1 MKKWTKL
8 TAMLASAALLCS
20 CMPLMQ
26 ASALWYW
33 GDAPTDYFRSSM
45 QKLDGKGMIY
55 ATDVD
60 YELYA
65 QHISDDIV
73 TKETNPE
80 TGEKETVTRHIETDK
95 LYFIIP
101 KTNVLRY
108 VLRDHAD
115 AEQAAAIVQTIFP
128 DYQPTEN
135 WHNELVFD
143 LFVSD
148 INFRTEENSAKLK
161 QALAKAGLISHYY
174 TWGQVGY
181 YQDMLYG
188 QEVCPTGGDWL
199 LTYAPQFSDM
209 LYDWYEYGFNAEKV
223 EQYLQENEI
232 DCAVQKVI
240 DPEDWYTYQGEKQEM
255 VYYQIVPNGE
265 MSFVDQFALGADI
278 YEEFGYRIGLTCLET
293 AAELEAV
300 GENGLEMLGDANVD
314 CDTDISDAILTARYA
329 AEDTAVKLTE
339 IGISNA
345 DMNGDGIVNGA
356 DSTAI
361 VRKIARLE

>member
-20 CMPLMQ
+20 SMPLMQ

-45 QKLDGKGMIY
+45 QKLDGKGMIS

-65 QHISDDIV
+65 QHISEDIV
-73 TKETNPE
+73 TEETNPE
-80 TGEKETVTRHIETDK
+80 TGEKETVTKHIETDK

-115 AEQAAAIVQTIFP
+115 AEQAAEIVQTIFP
-128 DYQPTEN
+128 DYQPTEH
-135 WHNELVFD
+135 WSDELIYD
-143 LFVSD
+143 LYVSD
-148 INFRTEENSAKLK
+148 INYRTEENSAKLK
-161 QALAKAGLISHYY
+161 QELAKAGLISHYY

-199 LTYAPQFSDM
+199 LTYDPEPFGYQPVFD
-209 LYDWYEYGFNAEKV
+209 AEQV
-223 EQYLQENEI
+223 EQYLEENEI
-232 DCAVQKVI
+232 DCTVQKVVEPDNYWDTPSGKREI
-240 DPEDWYTYQGEKQEM
+240 
-255 VYYQIVPNGE
+255 VHYQIIPNGE

-278 YEEFGYRIGLTCLET
+278 YEKFGYRIGLTCLET
-293 AAELEAV
+293 VAELEAV